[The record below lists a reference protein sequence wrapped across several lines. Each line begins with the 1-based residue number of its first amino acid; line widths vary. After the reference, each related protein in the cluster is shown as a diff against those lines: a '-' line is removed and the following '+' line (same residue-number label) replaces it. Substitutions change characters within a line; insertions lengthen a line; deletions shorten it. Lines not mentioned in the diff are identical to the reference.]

1 VTERPC
7 TRESVTKETASD
19 KIFEWDRQADALK
32 MHYTICRGKVQL
44 GTKGEVDYGK
54 VVESAT
60 KLLDTLKNNPALGG
74 DLGQLL
80 DDRLKAAT
88 VTASGEISLT
98 VDGILQASV
107 QGSSTVGTAAQKYEV
122 RGVLKVTPNG
132 VSFTVTG
139 GIDFNK
145 TPLQS
150 STTYTL
156 EGKVATQYFVVTLS
170 YSQIDTSKV
179 GGPPTSQGK
188 GAFDFKV
195 PLPDTPLTSDTSAG
209 VCVTVIDGK
218 PQITACLG
226 GRIGKP
232 DKAPAVSCFECDCKP
247 PLPEYSCV
255 REVKAHTVPYV
266 KTPEQNAQVK
276 LYYDYNSTKPQ
287 VPKTFDASVG
297 SVVSMLGQG
306 YQVQHIWGYASPE
319 GSLDAPKPPV
329 PGFKGNQALS
339 QSRAE
344 HARGSIAVKAPD
356 AKLPGAE
363 GKGEQLGDLDG
374 SGDTADKDITPK
386 LVALLEPKGDE
397 ERLDALGVD
406 AAVRN
411 DAKQRAKVL
420 ADIQAFVEGRDA
432 KGLALGQR
440 PRWEK
445 VFPLLRRVE
454 VALKKEAEIGKK
466 PVEADNKPGCD
477 DADIAYAKQNMPA
490 LPPQRKLPPKACVDL

>member
-1 VTERPC
+1 
-7 TRESVTKETASD
+7 
-19 KIFEWDRQADALK
+19 
-32 MHYTICRGKVQL
+32 MQL

-54 VVESAT
+54 VVDSA
-60 KLLDTLKNNPALGG
+60 KNLLDTLKNNPALGQ
-74 DLGQLL
+74 DPSQLL
-80 DDRLKAAT
+80 EDRLKAAT

-122 RGVLKVTPNG
+122 RGVLKVTPDG

-179 GGPPTSQGK
+179 GGPSTSQGK
-188 GAFDFKV
+188 SGFDLKV
-195 PLPDTPLTSDTSAG
+195 PVPDTPLTSGTSAG
-209 VCVTVIDGK
+209 VCVNVVDGK
-218 PQITACLG
+218 PQVTACIG

-232 DKAPAVSCFECDCKP
+232 DKAPAVSCFECNCPP

-255 REVKAHTVPYV
+255 RDVAAHTRPFV
-266 KTPEQNAQVK
+266 KTPEQNTQVK
-276 LYYDYNSTKPQ
+276 LYYDYNSTRPQ
-287 VPKTFDASVG
+287 APKDFDASVG
-297 SVVSMLGQG
+297 SVATLLGQG
-306 YQVQHIWGYASPE
+306 YEVQHIWGYASPE
-319 GSLDAPKPPV
+319 GSLDAPQPPV

-339 QSRAE
+339 LSRAE
-344 HARGSIAVKAPD
+344 NARGRIAAKAPD

-374 SGDTADKDITPK
+374 SGDTADRDITPQ

-406 AAVRN
+406 AAVRR
-411 DAKQRAKVL
+411 DPRQREKVL
-420 ADIQAFVEGRDA
+420 ADIRAFVEGRDA
-432 KGLALGQR
+432 RGLALAQR

-454 VALKKEAEIGKK
+454 VALKKAAEIGQE
-466 PVEADNKPGCD
+466 PVAADKQPGCD
-477 DADIAYAKQNMPA
+477 DADIAYAKQNMPP

>member
-1 VTERPC
+1 
-7 TRESVTKETASD
+7 
-19 KIFEWDRQADALK
+19 
-32 MHYTICRGKVQL
+32 VQL

-54 VVESAT
+54 VVDSA
-60 KLLDTLKNNPALGG
+60 KQLLDTLKNNPT
-74 DLGQLL
+74 LGQDPSQLL
-80 DDRLKAAT
+80 QDRLNAAT
-88 VTASGEISLT
+88 VSASGEISLT

-170 YSQIDTSKV
+170 TSQIDTSKV

-188 GAFDFKV
+188 SGFDLKV
-195 PLPDTPLTSDTSAG
+195 PVPDTPLTSDTSAG
-209 VCVTVIDGK
+209 LCITVIDGK
-218 PQITACLG
+218 PQYTLCAG

-232 DKAPAVSCFECDCKP
+232 EKAPAVSCFECNCPP

-255 REVKAHTVPYV
+255 REVKAHTRPEV
-266 KTPEQNAQVK
+266 KEPEKNTQVK

-287 VPKTFDASVG
+287 VPKDFDASVA
-297 SVVSMLGQG
+297 SVATLLGQG

-339 QSRAE
+339 LSRAE
-344 HARGSIAVKAPD
+344 NARGRIAAKAPD
-356 AKLPGAE
+356 AALPGAE
-363 GKGEQLGDLDG
+363 GKGEQLGDLGG

-386 LVALLEPKGDE
+386 LVALLEPKSDE

-406 AAVRN
+406 AAVRS
-411 DAKQRAKVL
+411 DPKQRAKVL

-432 KGLALGQR
+432 RGLALAQR

-454 VALKKEAEIGKK
+454 VALKKDKVVVDT
-466 PVEADNKPGCD
+466 PVEASSKAGCD
-477 DADIAYAKQNMPA
+477 DADIAYAKQNMAP